1 MIEELEHEHAREI
14 PAELPKAGEAFM
26 IRGDPFLVVGHHCW
40 YEAWY
45 VDIVWLETGLR
56 NSFHKSMWLNMAWE
70 KLHHLTDNQDRCE
83 ACTKASSRVKRL
95 R

>member
-40 YEAWY
+40 HEAWY

-56 NSFHKSMWLNMAWE
+56 NSFHKNIWLNMAWE
-70 KLHHLTDNQDRCE
+70 SCITKLT
-83 ACTKASSRVKRL
+83 TKTVAKHVRKQAL
-95 R
+95 E